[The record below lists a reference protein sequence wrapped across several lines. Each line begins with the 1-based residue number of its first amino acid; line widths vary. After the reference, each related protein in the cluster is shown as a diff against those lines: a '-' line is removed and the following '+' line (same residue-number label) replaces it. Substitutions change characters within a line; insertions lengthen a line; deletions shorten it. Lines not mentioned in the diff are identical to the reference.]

1 MLNQTKVA
9 SFINIEDMLFEV
21 FQSEESN
28 KIDKIALAQ
37 FVAAL
42 ENTGLRRW
50 QKNVELDRKYFN
62 FYRSDPRLTQMLSK
76 LKDFTSHE
84 QQNVDRAQFKSL
96 ILDNIVL
103 ISRALRHQLII
114 PDFKGF
120 SNIIELLFEESKKVE
135 DGNVANYIPQ
145 LAK

>member
-1 MLNQTKVA
+1 MCEASEYQYPVVLSQTKQVA

-50 QKNVELDRKYFN
+50 N
-62 FYRSDPRLTQMLSK
+62 
-76 LKDFTSHE
+76 
-84 QQNVDRAQFKSL
+84 
-96 ILDNIVL
+96 
-103 ISRALRHQLII
+103 
-114 PDFKGF
+114 
-120 SNIIELLFEESKKVE
+120 
-135 DGNVANYIPQ
+135 
-145 LAK
+145 

>member
-50 QKNVELDRKYFN
+50 PK
-62 FYRSDPRLTQMLSK
+62 MLNMTENITISI
-76 LKDFTSHE
+76 D
-84 QQNVDRAQFKSL
+84 L
-96 ILDNIVL
+96 IRV
-103 ISRALRHQLII
+103 
-114 PDFKGF
+114 
-120 SNIIELLFEESKKVE
+120 
-135 DGNVANYIPQ
+135 
-145 LAK
+145 